1 MLLCRAMS
9 RFKHRSLCAR
19 VMVWVGLLGIS
30 VALSACPKMKKRQEY
45 NAMLWTM
52 EVNDN
57 VERIYQA
64 LERHYK
70 RAKDKGSYRFP
81 SSGPTPVHIP
91 CGKRPHEADAKLW
104 SGGWK
109 EIGFSVGEPFRY
121 QYSVISGGVGPRA
134 GFTIRAHS
142 DLDCDGVYSTYE
154 RTATVDAKGRLKD
167 GLLTWDKSK
176 ELE

>member
-1 MLLCRAMS
+1 
-9 RFKHRSLCAR
+9 
-19 VMVWVGLLGIS
+19 
-30 VALSACPKMKKRQEY
+30 
-45 NAMLWTM
+45 MLWTM

-57 VERIYQA
+57 VERIYQS

-81 SSGPTPVHIP
+81 AAGPTPVHIP
-91 CGKRPHEADAKLW
+91 CGKRPHAASAKLW

-109 EIGFSVGEPFRY
+109 DIGFSISEEFRY
-121 QYSVISGGVGPRA
+121 QYRIISGGSGPKA

-154 RTATVDAKGRLKD
+154 RTGKLDAKGKLVD
-167 GLLTWDKSK
+167 GLLTWDKAK